1 MADMYHLNLHLS
13 NVVVMCLNFLHGK
26 NYHDG
31 YILLVYRL
39 QFAQTLTW
47 AAGTCCWGQAFG
59 LYHRSG
65 GAICYIYIYIRLLAR
80 NTQVSA
86 WIQVNK
92 VIWYVLNMKRGLLLV
107 SSTFDFWTFLCAFT
121 PKLVSLKADRSGF
134 PAGSFFL
141 WSSGETCDYSTVQVE
156 ANITHL
162 ISWTDIT
169 LVYLGTF
176 NHQNSFTQANWS
188 FCIAPLP
195 IGRK

>member
-1 MADMYHLNLHLS
+1 MMGTYYWYIGCSLPKLS
-13 NVVVMCLNFLHGK
+13 PEQPALAVEVK
-26 NYHDG
+26 
-31 YILLVYRL
+31 LL
-39 QFAQTLTW
+39 
-47 AAGTCCWGQAFG
+47 AFITDPEE
-59 LYHRSG
+59 LYVT
-65 GAICYIYIYIRLLAR
+65 YIYIRLLAR

>member
-1 MADMYHLNLHLS
+1 MCPVTKEEYLMEAQAHIAPWITYFWKSEKLMADMYHLNLHLS
-13 NVVVMCLNFLHGK
+13 NVVVMCLNFLHGR

-134 PAGSFFL
+134 PAGSFF
-141 WSSGETCDYSTVQVE
+141 CDQVEKHVITVQYR
-156 ANITHL
+156 L
-162 ISWTDIT
+162 RRISRI
-169 LVYLGTF
+169 
-176 NHQNSFTQANWS
+176 
-188 FCIAPLP
+188 
-195 IGRK
+195 